1 MMNMSTTPTRRKNTL
16 SLLMKT
22 LRLLGINRGFVQSSS
37 TQKEENTRINT
48 PEDNNSPNI
57 LALKAAETALLEIE
71 REKAEAIMERQRR
84 SLIC

>member
-1 MMNMSTTPTRRKNTL
+1 MSTTPTRRKNTL